1 MKRSSRIFFLII
13 ASAFVLAAC
22 RATSSSEGKAVG
34 GSDPS
39 TSANSNTSS
48 RNYDDLDIVTLL
60 PPDAIP
66 AIDNPQFLLPSEADT
81 EYAPDELIL
90 GVAHNGEA
98 KAYSTGLLS
107 SHEIVNDTIGGA
119 KIAVTW

>member
-1 MKRSSRIFFLII
+1 MTKSFRLTILSFAVVLI
-13 ASAFVLAAC
+13 LAAC
-22 RATSSSEGKAVG
+22 QPVTEAESPLV
-34 GSDPS
+34 DPVVDS
-39 TSANSNTSS
+39 TPVTDESGT
-48 RNYDDLDIVTLL
+48 RNYDELDIVTLL

-66 AIDNPQFLLPSEADT
+66 AIDNPRFLNAQDADT

>member
-1 MKRSSRIFFLII
+1 MTKRFRLITILAAGIFI
-13 ASAFVLAAC
+13 LAAC
-22 RATSSSEGKAVG
+22 QSVTKAESPLVNSTDNTEPITNETAT
-34 GSDPS
+34 
-39 TSANSNTSS
+39 
-48 RNYDDLDIVTLL
+48 RNYDDLDIITLL

-66 AIDNPQFLLPSEADT
+66 AIDNPQFLNAQDAES